1 MMKQTQHAVGDQ
13 VRCAYL
19 TKEER
24 VHTFNQVI
32 MHPLLMAAA
41 QALEEAI
48 REPGSAL
55 IIFVCE
61 PAGFGKTTLKN
72 LALQPNMEMKRA
84 PFLSLLA
91 RPPLYGS
98 FSWREFLLNGISTL
112 EQPLIGRK
120 DIIENDEEK
129 AQVLH
134 QGRSRSG
141 SRTLLRIRDDD
152 LRISFETAMKRRCLS
167 AVIIDDAQHL
177 GRVSGKRQL
186 QNQLDC
192 LKSMAET
199 TGTPHVLIGTY
210 ELFSLLHVSA
220 QAMGCN
226 DFIHFPRYGST
237 DEELSQFR
245 GVLSTFQHMLP
256 FEEATDIL
264 LEHWEFCYER
274 SLGCIG
280 LLHFMLTRAVRAA
293 LWAEETKL
301 SQRYLER
308 YAISSVE
315 SYAILRETYDFETEL
330 AYTPS
335 SADLRQL
342 LGMKPQ
348 SSFRQKISRTHP
360 RARFKVKERKPI
372 LDQAE

>member
-1 MMKQTQHAVGDQ
+1 MMKQTHVVEDR

-24 VHTFNQVI
+24 VHTFNRVI
-32 MHPLLMAAA
+32 MHPHLIAAT
-41 QALEEAI
+41 QALEEAL

-55 IIFVCE
+55 IIFVCG
-61 PAGFGKTTLKN
+61 PAGVGKTTLIN
-72 LALQPNMEMKRA
+72 LALQPNMEIERA

-98 FSWREFLLNGISTL
+98 FSWREFLQNGISTL

-120 DIIENDEEK
+120 DIIKNDKENTYV
-129 AQVLH
+129 AH
-134 QGRSRSG
+134 QGESRSRS
-141 SRTLLRIRDDD
+141 RTLQRIRDDD
-152 LRISFETAMKRRCLS
+152 LRISFETAMKRRRPS

-177 GRVSGKRQL
+177 GRVSGKQKL

-199 TGTPHVLIGTY
+199 TGTQHVLIGTY
-210 ELFSLLHVSA
+210 ELFSLLNVSV
-220 QAMGCN
+220 QATGRS
-226 DFIHFPRYGST
+226 DFIHFPRYGIT

-245 GVLSTFQHMLP
+245 GALSTFQELLP

-301 SQRYLER
+301 SQHYLER
-308 YAISSVE
+308 YTISSVE
-315 SYAILRETYDFETEL
+315 SYALLRETYNFETEL
-330 AYTPS
+330 VYTPS
-335 SADLRQL
+335 CVGLRQM

-348 SSFRQKISRTHP
+348 STFRQEISRTDP
-360 RARFKVKERKPI
+360 RARFKVKGRKPI
-372 LDQAE
+372 HDQAE

>member
-1 MMKQTQHAVGDQ
+1 MMKQTHVVEDR

-32 MHPLLMAAA
+32 MHPHLMAAT
-41 QALEEAI
+41 QALEEAL
-48 REPGSAL
+48 REPAGAL
-55 IIFVCE
+55 IIFVCG
-61 PAGFGKTTLKN
+61 PVGVGKTTLIN
-72 LALQPNMEMKRA
+72 RALQPNMEIERA

-98 FSWREFLLNGISTL
+98 FSWREFLQNGISTL

-120 DIIENDEEK
+120 DIIKNDKENTHV
-129 AQVLH
+129 AH
-134 QGRSRSG
+134 QGESRSRS
-141 SRTLLRIRDDD
+141 RTLQRIRDDD
-152 LRISFETAMKRRCLS
+152 LRISFETAMKRRRPS

-177 GRVSGKRQL
+177 GRVSGKQKL

-199 TGTPHVLIGTY
+199 TGTQHVLIGTY
-210 ELFSLLHVSA
+210 ELFSLLNVSV
-220 QAMGCN
+220 QATGRS

-245 GVLSTFQHMLP
+245 SALSTFQELLP
-256 FEEATDIL
+256 FEEVTDIL

-301 SQRYLER
+301 SQHYLER
-308 YAISSVE
+308 YAISSV
-315 SYAILRETYDFETEL
+315 LC
-330 AYTPS
+330 
-335 SADLRQL
+335 
-342 LGMKPQ
+342 
-348 SSFRQKISRTHP
+348 KIKVSHP
-360 RARFKVKERKPI
+360 G
-372 LDQAE
+372 

>member
-1 MMKQTQHAVGDQ
+1 MTQSNSS
-13 VRCAYL
+13 
-19 TKEER
+19 EER
-24 VHTFNQVI
+24 ARYAQMKREECLDAF
-32 MHPLLMAAA
+32 MHMIEHPHLITAA
-41 QALEEAI
+41 QAVSEAI
-48 REPGSAL
+48 RETGGAL
-55 IIFVCE
+55 LIFVCG
-61 PAGFGKTTLKN
+61 PVGVGKTTLKN
-72 LALQPNMEMKRA
+72 LAIQPNMEMERESI
-84 PFLSLLA
+84 LSLLA
-91 RPPLYGS
+91 RPALYGS
-98 FSWREFLLNGISTL
+98 FSWREFLQNGISTL

-120 DIIENDEEK
+120 DIIENNEEK
-129 AQVLH
+129 AQVVLKDET
-134 QGRSRSG
+134 RLG
-141 SRTLLRIRDDD
+141 SRPLPRIRDDD
-152 LRISFETAMKRRCLS
+152 LRISFETAMKRRRLS

-177 GRVSGKRQL
+177 GRVSGKQKL

-210 ELFSLLHVSA
+210 ELFSLLNVSA
-220 QAMGCN
+220 QATGRS

-237 DEELSQFR
+237 DEELSQYR
-245 GVLSTFQHMLP
+245 GVLSTFQDLLP

-315 SYAILRETYDFETEL
+315 SYAMLRETYAFETEL
-330 AYTPS
+330 AYTS
-335 SADLRQL
+335 SSVELRQL

-348 SSFRQKISRTHP
+348 STFHQEISRTHP
-360 RARFKVKERKPI
+360 RARFRVKECKPI
-372 LDQAE
+372 RDQAE

>member
-1 MMKQTQHAVGDQ
+1 MMKQTHVVEDR

-32 MHPLLMAAA
+32 MHPHLIAAT
-41 QALEEAI
+41 QALEEAL

-55 IIFVCE
+55 IIFVCG
-61 PAGFGKTTLKN
+61 PAGVGKTTLIN
-72 LALQPNMEMKRA
+72 LALQPNMEIERA

-98 FSWREFLLNGISTL
+98 FSWREFLQNGISTL
-112 EQPLIGRK
+112 EQPLIGHK
-120 DIIENDEEK
+120 NIIENDKEK
-129 AQVLH
+129 TQVAH
-134 QGRSRSG
+134 QGETRSG
-141 SRTLLRIRDDD
+141 SRPMSRIIDHE
-152 LRISFETAMKRRCLS
+152 LRISFETTMKRRRPS

-210 ELFSLLHVSA
+210 ELFSLLNVTA
-220 QAMGCN
+220 QATWRS
-226 DFIHFPRYGST
+226 DFIHFPRYGIT

-245 GVLSTFQHMLP
+245 GALSTFQELLP
-256 FEEATDIL
+256 FEEATAIL

-280 LLHFMLTRAVRAA
+280 LLHFMLSRAVRAA

-308 YAISSVE
+308 YAILPVE
-315 SYAILRETYDFETEL
+315 SYALLRETYNFETEL
-330 AYTPS
+330 VYTPS
-335 SADLRQL
+335 CVGLRQM

-348 SSFRQKISRTHP
+348 STFRQEISRTDP
-360 RARFKVKERKPI
+360 RARFKVKGRKPI
-372 LDQAE
+372 HDQAE